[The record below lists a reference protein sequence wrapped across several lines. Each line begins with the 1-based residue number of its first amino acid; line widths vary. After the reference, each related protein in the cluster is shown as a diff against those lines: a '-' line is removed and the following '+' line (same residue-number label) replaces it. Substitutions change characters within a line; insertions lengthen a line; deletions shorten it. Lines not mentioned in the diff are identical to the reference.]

1 VLDQETL
8 NEYRF
13 WVVGSLAGRGMG
25 VFWDVAPFWLVGIAI
40 ALVAGRALNA
50 LSLGEDVARALGQR
64 VALTRGVVAVAVV
77 LLAGASVAAAGP
89 IVFVGLAV
97 PHAVRLVVGTD
108 WRWVL
113 GYCALAGPIF
123 LLTADIIGRVIAR
136 PSEVEVGIVTALI
149 GAPVF
154 IALAR
159 RRRLASL

>member
-1 VLDQETL
+1 
-8 NEYRF
+8 
-13 WVVGSLAGRGMG
+13 
-25 VFWDVAPFWLVGIAI
+25 VGIAI

-50 LSLGEDVARALGQR
+50 LSLGEDVARSLGQR

-123 LLTADIIGRVIAR
+123 LLTADIIGRAIAR